1 MFHSCSFTGDVHV
14 LINSATADMCSVQVI
29 IFATIYDFGSRVSL
43 NYYLVVSLVVLCF
56 GWLGVVQCH
65 SLVNDTCIGAG
76 QTAVHESVG
85 VTAVGR
91 RRLHCS
97 LRRLH
102 CTLQTAASFSV
113 SLCYFKS
120 RLVPRAA
127 VLIPRPG
134 ASILRGIGRAIS
146 QILKIGGWRIS
157 HFGLHIFDRLLLVVA
172 LGIPVM
178 PVVNKDYLKLV
189 LLYVYVNST

>member
-1 MFHSCSFTGDVHV
+1 M

-91 RRLHCS
+91 RRLHC
-97 LRRLH
+97 
-102 CTLQTAASFSV
+102 TLQTAASFSV

-146 QILKIGGWRIS
+146 QILKSGG
-157 HFGLHIFDRLLLVVA
+157 
-172 LGIPVM
+172 
-178 PVVNKDYLKLV
+178 
-189 LLYVYVNST
+189 